1 MLGKLI
7 LLFTVVPVLELYIL
21 IQIGTHIGAFTT
33 IMLVLVTGVTGAFL
47 AKLQGLRVWLTIQK
61 EMAENRLPGDH
72 LIDAVLILAAGVT
85 LITPGLLTDI
95 AGFLIL
101 IPVTRAPIRNFVKAR
116 LRRIME
122 RGQFNVHRF
131 PQ

>member
-7 LLFTVVPVLELYIL
+7 LLFTVIPVLELYIL
-21 IQIGTHIGAFTT
+21 IQIGSRIGAFTT

-47 AKLQGLRVWLTIQK
+47 AKLQGLRVWLTIQN
-61 EMAENRLPGDH
+61 EMAEHRLPGDH

-101 IPVTRAPIRNFVKAR
+101 IPATRAPIRNFVKAKLTR
-116 LRRIME
+116 MMD
-122 RGQFNVHRF
+122 RGQFGVHRF